1 MKPVVPHALWRGLA
15 CVALFYA
22 FAIVL
27 TVAIVFGVGEGWVR

>member
-1 MKPVVPHALWRGLA
+1 MVPYALWRALA

-27 TVAIVFGVGEGWVR
+27 TVAVVLGIGAGVVR